1 MVPPGYSSPTD
12 LEAFRL
18 KVWAVIQQVPVGMVV
33 TYGQVAALVGAP
45 HGMDLARY
53 RAFGPRWVGG
63 AISNCPPGVPWQRVI
78 NAKGKICLPGK
89 GGLEQRALLEA
100 EGVQFDDRG
109 RVDLKRFG
117 WDPSTAEQ
125 LNLF

>member
-1 MVPPGYSSPTD
+1 MATPGYASPSN

-18 KVWAVIQQVPVGMVV
+18 RVWAVIQQVPVGRVV
-33 TYGQVAALVGAP
+33 TYGQVAGWVGTP
-45 HGMDLARY
+45 EGMDPTRY

-63 AISNCPPGVPWQRVI
+63 AISACPPGVPWQRVI
-78 NAKGKICLPGK
+78 NAQGKISLSGN
-89 GGLEQRALLEA
+89 GGLEQREFLEA
-100 EGVQFDDRG
+100 EGVQFDKRG

-117 WDPSTAEQ
+117 WDPSTSEQ

>member
-12 LEAFRL
+12 LEAFKLR
-18 KVWAVIQQVPVGMVV
+18 VWAVIQQVPVGKVV
-33 TYGQVAALVGAP
+33 TYGQVAAWVGAP
-45 HGMDLARY
+45 HGMDPGRY

-63 AISNCPPGVPWQRVI
+63 AISVCPPGVPWQRVI
-78 NAKGKICLPGK
+78 NAQGKISLPGK
-89 GGLEQRALLEA
+89 GGLEQRELLEA

-117 WDPSTAEQ
+117 WDPSTAEP
-125 LNLF
+125 LD